1 MKIISHQSSNLMKKL
16 WFPLT
21 LLLFMSSIVLHAAW
35 FNRLPY
41 TVTQPDGS
49 TIECFVSG
57 DEFFNWLHDDAGF
70 TIIVGDDGF
79 YYYGTVAGEI
89 VVPTTYR
96 INSVNPESVGL
107 QPWAKIS
114 QREYQK
120 KKDEF
125 WKDANRSTRAP
136 HSGILNNLVVY
147 IRFNDQPEF
156 SIPRTVYDGRFNNPD
171 GSSLQTYYTEVSY
184 DNLLIDSHH
193 YPICDLSINLSYQ
206 DSHNRSYFEP
216 YHAVNNPDGYKN
228 SSQRTNR
235 EHTLLKDAIAFIHDE
250 VPLDLDLDADND
262 GLVDN
267 MCFIIRGNSGA
278 WADLLWAHRWVLY
291 TYNVYIHGKKVYDY
305 TFQPENQ
312 NDVQTLC
319 HEMFHSLG
327 APDLYHYTGNGISPA
342 GPWDLMESGYGHML
356 GYMKYKYAGQTWIT
370 EIPEITTA
378 GTYTLNPLTSPTNN
392 IYKIASPNSPT
403 QFFVVEYRRKVPGTY
418 EMNLPG
424 SGLLVYRIDLTVGDG
439 NADGPPDE
447 VYVYRPNGTTIN
459 NGTVNQAYFASNVN
473 RTAINDYTNPSSF
486 LQNGSPGGLN
496 IFNIGQAGE
505 TISFDVLM
513 GTEITPDII
522 ADVTTVPA
530 GGSVHFTDNS
540 SNNPTSWLWSFPG
553 GNPATSTQQNPT
565 VTYETIGIYDVGLEV
580 SNSFGSSQINLE
592 NYIIV
597 GDPEIQVT
605 PEVISITLAP
615 NQNGIVD
622 LTINNTGNT
631 WLRYSSEKEFIS
643 PAGEVGAILGTYGNV
658 SFSRSGITWADGSL
672 YIVGLNGTL
681 NVYDTVQK
689 QIVNTYDIHA
699 QPFSIAYDGEYLWI
713 GKNNGTVMAYTLEGV
728 ATGASFQLPTSDIYS
743 LAWDGN
749 YFIANLIGAS
759 NPTFYR
765 VDNQGEIL
773 QVLTTGFEDR
783 VTQLVWVPSHAEG
796 NLWASSLGKI
806 LHFTETDDSKFELIE
821 QFDAP
826 ASLSYSIAHDGTDLW
841 WSGVGNQLYR
851 FEDGVQD
858 WFYFINDNSLIEA
871 NSSAEFPVYFKTKSL
886 EIGVHSGMIKLYCN
900 DPSNPVVEIPVN
912 LIVKYDIV
920 LPGDSNCDGVV
931 NINDLVHTVN
941 YILGMSPIP
950 FCFDN
955 ADFNGDGTVDT
966 TDLVLTINLIM
977 GL

>member
-1 MKIISHQSSNLMKKL
+1 MKTVFTKSGNLMKKL
-16 WFPLT
+16 KISLV
-21 LLLFMSSIVLHAAW
+21 LLFFMSSFALKAAW
-35 FNRLPY
+35 FDRLPY
-41 TVTQPDGS
+41 TITQPDGS

-57 DEFFNWLHDDAGF
+57 DEFFNWLHNDAGY

-79 YYYGTVAGEI
+79 YYYGTVEGEI
-89 VVPTTYR
+89 VVPTAYR
-96 INSVNPESVGL
+96 VNSVNPESVGL

-114 QREYQK
+114 QREYQNK
-120 KKDEF
+120 RDEF

-136 HSGILNNLVVY
+136 HAGTLNNLVVY

-156 SIPRTVYDGRFNNPD
+156 TLPRSVYDGRFNNPN
-171 GSSLQTYYTEVSY
+171 GSSLKTYYTEVSY

-228 SSQRTNR
+228 SSQRTAR

-250 VPLDLDLDADND
+250 VPLDLDIDADND
-262 GLVDN
+262 GYVDN
-267 MCFIIRGNSGA
+267 MCFVIRGNSGA

-291 TYNVYIHGKKVYDY
+291 SYNVYIHGKKVYDY

-312 NDVQTLC
+312 NDVQTVC

-327 APDLYHYTGNGISPA
+327 APDLYHYTSNGIAPA
-342 GPWDLMESGYGHML
+342 GPWDLMESGFGHML
-356 GYMKYKYAGQTWIT
+356 GYMKYKYANHTWIT

-403 QFFVVEYRRKVPGTY
+403 QFFIVEYRRKVPGTF

-424 SGLLVYRIDLTVGDG
+424 SGLLVYRIDVTVGDG

-447 VYVYRPNGTTIN
+447 VYVYRPNGTTTN
-459 NGTVNQAYFASNVN
+459 NGTVNQAYFAANVN
-473 RTAINDYTNPSSF
+473 RTAINDETNPSSF

-513 GTEITPDII
+513 GTEIIPEIL
-522 ADVTTVPA
+522 ADVTTVPV
-530 GGSVHFTDNS
+530 GGSVNFTDNS

-553 GNPATSTQQNPT
+553 GNPATSTQPNPI
-565 VTYETIGIYDVGLEV
+565 VTYETLGIYDVSLEV
-580 SNSFGSSQINLE
+580 SNSFGSAQINLE
-592 NYIIV
+592 NFIIV

-605 PEVISITLAP
+605 PEALNITLAP
-615 NQNGIVD
+615 NQNGIAD
-622 LTINNTGNT
+622 LKITNTGNT

-643 PAGEVGAILGTYGNV
+643 AAGEVGTILGTYGNI

-689 QIVNTYDIHA
+689 QIVNTFDIHV

-713 GKNNGTVMAYTLEGV
+713 GENNGTVFAYTLDGV
-728 ATGASFQLPTSDIYS
+728 ATGASFQLPTNDIYS
-743 LAWDGN
+743 LTWDGN
-749 YFIANLIGAS
+749 YFIVNLIGS
-759 NPTFYR
+759 SSPNFYR
-765 VDNQGEIL
+765 VDNQGNIL
-773 QVLTTGFEDR
+773 QLLTTSFEDR

-806 LHFTETDDSKFELIE
+806 LHFAETDDGRFEVIE
-821 QFDAP
+821 EFNAP
-826 ASLSYSIAHDGTDLW
+826 TSLSYSISHDGTDLW
-841 WSGVGNQLYR
+841 WSGLGNQLYR

-858 WFYFINDNSLIEA
+858 WFYYLDDTTLIEA
-871 NSSAEFPVYFKTKSL
+871 NSSVEFPVYFKTKSL

-900 DPSNPVVEIPVN
+900 DPLNPVVEIPVN
-912 LIVKYDIV
+912 LIVNYDVV

-955 ADFNGDGTVDT
+955 ADFNGDGTVDAN
-966 TDLVLTINLIM
+966 DLVLTINLIM
-977 GL
+977 EL